1 MFDKELIYRIA
12 AALGDECKAKGVHFL
27 LGPTVNMQR
36 HPFGGRAFESIAEDP
51 HLSGSM
57 AASYLQGLQSTGVG
71 GVSDISW
78 QFVPPG
84 ADQLADT
91 TSSRIRQCIKH
102 LVANDQE
109 HECVHVS
116 QALW

>member
-1 MFDKELIYRIA
+1 MFDKKLIYRIA

-71 GVSDISW
+71 GVS
-78 QFVPPG
+78 QRPPG
-84 ADQLADT
+84 
-91 TSSRIRQCIKH
+91 SSSPRTP
-102 LVANDQE
+102 
-109 HECVHVS
+109 
-116 QALW
+116 